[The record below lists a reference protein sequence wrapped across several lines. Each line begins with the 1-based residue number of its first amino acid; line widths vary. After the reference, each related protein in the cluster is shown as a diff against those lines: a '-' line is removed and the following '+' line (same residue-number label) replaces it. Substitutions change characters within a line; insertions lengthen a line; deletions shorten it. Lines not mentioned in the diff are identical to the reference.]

1 MSLLSARLQVLASWW
16 DEVLE
21 QRAEFT
27 VEGAKA
33 FAREMHKAVED
44 AQDMERAD
52 TPPDVRRDLDR
63 IDQALAAMTT
73 ANVIPF
79 PRRGVCALDSRRRL

>member
-1 MSLLSARLQVLASWW
+1 MPLLSARLQVLASWW

-33 FAREMHKAVED
+33 FASEMHQAVED
-44 AQDMERAD
+44 AQDMERAA
-52 TPPDVRRDLDR
+52 TPTDVQRDLDR
-63 IDQALAAMTT
+63 IDQALAAMGSP
-73 ANVIPF
+73 NVIPF
-79 PRRGVCALDSRRRL
+79 PRRHA